1 MSDEFDN
8 EAVEE
13 DTPATTPEDEP
24 VEPAL
29 DPDVETSG
37 VLSATVKENYLSDD
51 ERKVQEQHEALAE
64 DLAPGET
71 LPWVAPTPSAVQP
84 QEIVATDPAEHTDE
98 EPSTDE

>member
-1 MSDEFDN
+1 MSDEFKN

-13 DTPATTPEDEP
+13 DTSATTPEDEP

-37 VLSATVKENYLSDD
+37 VLSATVEENYLSDE
-51 ERKVQEQHEALAE
+51 EREAQEAHEKQAE
-64 DLAPGET
+64 ALAPGET

-84 QEIVATDPAEHTDE
+84 QKIVATDPAEHTDE
-98 EPSTDE
+98 